1 AIGKSVSLSVNE
13 PTRLQRETKQLV
25 RIFGAIGL
33 FLCAIIAIIATKR
46 FDDWTQGVLL
56 GIATAMSLLPEEFPV
71 IITIFLAMGAWRI
84 SKKNVLTRKIPA
96 LENLGTITTLCVD
109 KTGTLTQNKMTVKSL
124 ATEDETWSPQQTP
137 GKEFQQLLHSAVFS
151 SPTDSND
158 PMEIALHELQETQKI
173 PSPGALARV
182 YPLTDN
188 LFALTCVWKIE
199 QGQMS
204 VHAKGSPEAIL
215 DLCHLDRATRSIL
228 LRRAQELAGQG
239 LRVLGVANAPW
250 SQEPLPESQ
259 HDFDFGFLGFV
270 TFEDPIRPEALES
283 IEQCG
288 RAGIRVVMITGD
300 HPATAK
306 SIAAQLKLENA
317 DHVLTGDQL
326 RELNDLELAY
336 EIKRINVFARTVPD
350 QKLRLINALKAN
362 GEIVA
367 MTGDGVNDV
376 PSLKWA
382 NVGIAMGNRGSDVAR
397 ETADLVLTDDNFS
410 SIVSAI
416 QLGRRIFENIRRAML
431 YVLAVHVPIAGMA
444 LIPILFGLPV
454 FLLPAH
460 VLLLELIIDPAS
472 SLVFEAEPTGADMMA
487 RPPRAA
493 SERIIQLRS
502 GSGAFARGFLVWLAV
517 FGTFL
522 YFWNQT
528 SDEATSRTLGFVALV
543 VGNLSLVFSYRTQ
556 RTGLK
561 AHSFMWILI
570 GAASSGM
577 LLLLFVPF
585 LRALFRFTALD
596 LGQSI
601 IAILIGLLPILVI
614 QSTNLV
620 RVKFNEAYKNAGLI

>member
-1 AIGKSVSLSVNE
+1 MASAGLTSEEAARRLQTFGLNEIASPRKSGLGRIILTTVREPMIGLLLVCSGIYFFVGDTAEAILLSVSIGVILAIHIYQEKKTERTLESLRKLSSPRTIVLRDGKRHRISSRELVPGDIIYLEEGDRISADAKVLSSNGLLVDESLLTGESVPVRKQVGENSDLSSGTLLNRGHAVAEVMATGNRTKLGAIGKSVSLSVNE

-367 MTGDGVNDV
+367 MTGDGVNDA
-376 PSLKWA
+376 PSLKKA
-382 NVGIAMGNRGSDVAR
+382 DIGVAMGIKGTEV
-397 ETADLVLTDDNFS
+397 TK
-410 SIVSAI
+410 
-416 QLGRRIFENIRRAML
+416 
-431 YVLAVHVPIAGMA
+431 
-444 LIPILFGLPV
+444 
-454 FLLPAH
+454 
-460 VLLLELIIDPAS
+460 
-472 SLVFEAEPTGADMMA
+472 EAATC
-487 RPPRAA
+487 
-493 SERIIQLRS
+493 
-502 GSGAFARGFLVWLAV
+502 AFASLFIPSCAV
-517 FGTFL
+517 GCPP
-522 YFWNQT
+522 W
-528 SDEATSRTLGFVALV
+528 R
-543 VGNLSLVFSYRTQ
+543 
-556 RTGLK
+556 
-561 AHSFMWILI
+561 
-570 GAASSGM
+570 
-577 LLLLFVPF
+577 
-585 LRALFRFTALD
+585 
-596 LGQSI
+596 
-601 IAILIGLLPILVI
+601 
-614 QSTNLV
+614 
-620 RVKFNEAYKNAGLI
+620 